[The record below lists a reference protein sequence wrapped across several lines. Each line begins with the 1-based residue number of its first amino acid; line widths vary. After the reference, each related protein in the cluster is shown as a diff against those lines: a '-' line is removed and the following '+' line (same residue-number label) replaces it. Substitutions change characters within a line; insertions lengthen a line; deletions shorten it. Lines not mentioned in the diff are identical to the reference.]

1 MSAPARRKPSVPLPP
16 RLLLPQYWPTWL
28 AVGLLWLLA
37 RLPYAAMLRVGGALG
52 ALAYRLPLPQRRVA
66 RRNLALCLPELPDAE
81 RERIL
86 RAHFRSAGITLC
98 ETALI
103 WYGPPQKVLSL
114 VCFEGLAQVDR
125 LRAEGRGVILLAA
138 HFTTLELSAGMF
150 TLTRDA
156 YAVYKPSKNAL
167 VTWLFETRRGAVS
180 EGMISRD
187 DIRSMIRVL
196 KAGGIVWY
204 SPDQAFRGKGAEMVP
219 FFGVPVATNTATSR
233 LAKLTGAAVL
243 PYFSERLPG
252 DAGYRITIGAPF
264 EDFPSGDSVADTLRF
279 HRLIEAQVRRVPEQY
294 LWLHKRFKGLAADY
308 PDFYDGRPL
317 GRDAALAAAGV
328 AAPDDGPHST

>member
-1 MSAPARRKPSVPLPP
+1 MSAAPRRKPQVALPA

-28 AVGLLWLLA
+28 ALGLLWLFA
-37 RLPYAAMLRVGGALG
+37 RLPWPAMVKIGGGLG

-66 RRNLALCLPELPDAE
+66 RRNLALCLPDLPEAE

-86 RAHFRSAGITLC
+86 RAHFRSVGITIC

-103 WYGPPQKVLSL
+103 WFGAPSRVLSL
-114 VCFEGLAQVDR
+114 VRIEGLEHVDR
-125 LRAEGRGVILLAA
+125 LRAEGRGAILLAA
-138 HFTTLELSAGMF
+138 HFTTLEISAGMF

-156 YAVYKPSKNAL
+156 HAVYKPSKNAL
-167 VTWLFETRRGAVS
+167 VTYMFETRRGAVS
-180 EGMISRD
+180 AGMISRD

-219 FFGVPVATNTATSR
+219 FFDVPAATNTATSR

-252 DAGYRITIGAPF
+252 DAAYRVRIGAPF
-264 EDFPSGDSVADTLRF
+264 EDFPGADAVADTLRF

-294 LWLHKRFKGLAADY
+294 LWLHKRFKGLAPDY
-308 PDFYDGRPL
+308 PDLYGRRPL
-317 GRDAALAAAGV
+317 GRDAALAAIR
-328 AAPDDGPHST
+328 APADRGHST